1 MKFKKT
7 NHWYL
12 GRSTHAN
19 VLHGVESVALLI
31 LCHCRPITRKMA
43 LLLLKEVR
51 LLFHVLGT
59 TRDDDLPVLDVI
71 NKACP
76 AVLEKCLPYLPPSGT
91 NHEAEKVNGL

>member
-1 MKFKKT
+1 MFLFVPSCLHT
-7 NHWYL
+7 D
-12 GRSTHAN
+12 RSSHAN

-31 LCHCRPITRKMA
+31 LCHSRPIARKMA

-59 TRDDDLPVLDVI
+59 TRDDDIPVLDVI

-76 AVLEKCLPYLPPSGT
+76 AVLEKCLPYLPHSGMS
-91 NHEAEKVNGL
+91 GISLILR